1 MLKTSPVPGSSGD
14 RYVPFD
20 QRTGDTS
27 VVYFTRDLS
36 AQGLVNIFRR
46 VGGVLTGNVAVK
58 VHTGEQHGPNIIPR
72 SWVKALMEQELPGGT
87 IVETNTYYD
96 GDRYTTEKHR
106 KTLQVNGWT
115 FCPVDILDE
124 EGTAMFPIRGGKWFD
139 EMSVGG
145 HLANYDSF
153 LALTHFKGHTMGGFG
168 GSNKNIGIGCADGRV
183 GKGMIHTVPGD
194 PNLWSIAQE
203 EFMERMTESAKSV
216 VDHFGGDEPLLA
228 RAMAKRLGLPAV
240 PTLVKAR
247 HTQPQSGLDS
257 AEARRANALG
267 AYALLPG
274 ADVAGRHVL
283 LADDVVTS
291 GATLSECAR
300 TLLEAGAAEVWCVTL
315 AQARP
320 S

>member
-1 MLKTSPVPGSSGD
+1 MKLLDDLLDLLFPPKCPFCQSILETPADPVCPACQKSLPWLVGRAGERKVDFTQGCCSPLAYRGAVREAIHRYKFSGVRAYARPFGLLMAQCVQD
-14 RYVPFD
+14 RPEMAADLVTWAPLSRKRRRERGYD
-20 QRTGDTS
+20 Q
-27 VVYFTRDLS
+27 
-36 AQGLVNIFRR
+36 
-46 VGGVLTGNVAVK
+46 
-58 VHTGEQHGPNIIPR
+58 GE
-72 SWVKALMEQELPGGT
+72 
-87 IVETNTYYD
+87 
-96 GDRYTTEKHR
+96 
-106 KTLQVNGWT
+106 
-115 FCPVDILDE
+115 
-124 EGTAMFPIRGGKWFD
+124 
-139 EMSVGG
+139 
-145 HLANYDSF
+145 
-153 LALTHFKGHTMGGFG
+153 
-168 GSNKNIGIGCADGRV
+168 
-183 GKGMIHTVPGD
+183 
-194 PNLWSIAQE
+194 
-203 EFMERMTESAKSV
+203 
-216 VDHFGGDEPLLA
+216 LLA

-274 ADVAGRHVL
+274 SDVAGRHVL

>member
-1 MLKTSPVPGSSGD
+1 MKLLDDLLDLLFPPKCPFCQSILETPADPVCPACQKSLPWLVGRAGERKVDFTQGCCSPLAYRGAVREAIHRYKFSGVWAYARPFGLLMAQCVQD
-14 RYVPFD
+14 RSEMAADLVTWAPLSRKRRRERGYD
-20 QRTGDTS
+20 Q
-27 VVYFTRDLS
+27 
-36 AQGLVNIFRR
+36 
-46 VGGVLTGNVAVK
+46 
-58 VHTGEQHGPNIIPR
+58 GE
-72 SWVKALMEQELPGGT
+72 
-87 IVETNTYYD
+87 
-96 GDRYTTEKHR
+96 
-106 KTLQVNGWT
+106 
-115 FCPVDILDE
+115 
-124 EGTAMFPIRGGKWFD
+124 
-139 EMSVGG
+139 
-145 HLANYDSF
+145 
-153 LALTHFKGHTMGGFG
+153 
-168 GSNKNIGIGCADGRV
+168 
-183 GKGMIHTVPGD
+183 
-194 PNLWSIAQE
+194 
-203 EFMERMTESAKSV
+203 
-216 VDHFGGDEPLLA
+216 LLA

>member
-1 MLKTSPVPGSSGD
+1 MKLLDDLLDLLFPPKCPFCQSILETPADPVCPACQKSLPWLVGRAGERKVDFTQGCCSPLAYRGAVREAIHRYKFSGVRAYVRPFGLLMAQCVQD
-14 RYVPFD
+14 RPEMAADLVTWAPLSRKRRRERGYD
-20 QRTGDTS
+20 Q
-27 VVYFTRDLS
+27 
-36 AQGLVNIFRR
+36 
-46 VGGVLTGNVAVK
+46 
-58 VHTGEQHGPNIIPR
+58 GE
-72 SWVKALMEQELPGGT
+72 
-87 IVETNTYYD
+87 
-96 GDRYTTEKHR
+96 
-106 KTLQVNGWT
+106 
-115 FCPVDILDE
+115 
-124 EGTAMFPIRGGKWFD
+124 
-139 EMSVGG
+139 
-145 HLANYDSF
+145 
-153 LALTHFKGHTMGGFG
+153 
-168 GSNKNIGIGCADGRV
+168 
-183 GKGMIHTVPGD
+183 
-194 PNLWSIAQE
+194 
-203 EFMERMTESAKSV
+203 
-216 VDHFGGDEPLLA
+216 LLA

>member
-1 MLKTSPVPGSSGD
+1 MKLLDDLLDLLFPPKCPFCQSILETPADPVCPACQKALPWLVGRAGERKVD
-14 RYVPFD
+14 
-20 QRTGDTS
+20 
-27 VVYFTRDLS
+27 FTRGCCSPMAYRGAVRKSIHRYKFSGVRAYARPFGLLMAQCVQDRPEMAPELITWAPLS
-36 AQGLVNIFRR
+36 RKRRRERGYDQG
-46 VGGVLTGNVAVK
+46 
-58 VHTGEQHGPNIIPR
+58 E
-72 SWVKALMEQELPGGT
+72 
-87 IVETNTYYD
+87 
-96 GDRYTTEKHR
+96 
-106 KTLQVNGWT
+106 
-115 FCPVDILDE
+115 
-124 EGTAMFPIRGGKWFD
+124 
-139 EMSVGG
+139 
-145 HLANYDSF
+145 
-153 LALTHFKGHTMGGFG
+153 
-168 GSNKNIGIGCADGRV
+168 
-183 GKGMIHTVPGD
+183 
-194 PNLWSIAQE
+194 
-203 EFMERMTESAKSV
+203 
-216 VDHFGGDEPLLA
+216 LLA

-267 AYALLPG
+267 TYALLPG

>member
-1 MLKTSPVPGSSGD
+1 MKLLDDLLDLLFPPKCPFCQSILETPADPVCPACQKSLPWLVGRAGERKVDFTQGCCSPLAYRGAVREAIHRYKFSGVRAYARPFGLLMAQCVQD
-14 RYVPFD
+14 RPEMAADLVTWAPLSRKRRRERGYD
-20 QRTGDTS
+20 Q
-27 VVYFTRDLS
+27 
-36 AQGLVNIFRR
+36 
-46 VGGVLTGNVAVK
+46 
-58 VHTGEQHGPNIIPR
+58 GE
-72 SWVKALMEQELPGGT
+72 
-87 IVETNTYYD
+87 
-96 GDRYTTEKHR
+96 
-106 KTLQVNGWT
+106 
-115 FCPVDILDE
+115 
-124 EGTAMFPIRGGKWFD
+124 
-139 EMSVGG
+139 
-145 HLANYDSF
+145 
-153 LALTHFKGHTMGGFG
+153 
-168 GSNKNIGIGCADGRV
+168 
-183 GKGMIHTVPGD
+183 
-194 PNLWSIAQE
+194 
-203 EFMERMTESAKSV
+203 
-216 VDHFGGDEPLLA
+216 LLA

-274 ADVAGRHVL
+274 ADVAGRRVL

>member
-1 MLKTSPVPGSSGD
+1 MKLLDDLLDLLFPPKCPFCQSILETPADPVCPACQKRLPWLVGRAGERKVDFTQGCCSPLAYRGAVREAIHRYKFSGVRAYARPFGLLMAQCVQD
-14 RYVPFD
+14 RPEMAADLVTWAPLSRKRRRERGYD
-20 QRTGDTS
+20 Q
-27 VVYFTRDLS
+27 
-36 AQGLVNIFRR
+36 
-46 VGGVLTGNVAVK
+46 
-58 VHTGEQHGPNIIPR
+58 GE
-72 SWVKALMEQELPGGT
+72 
-87 IVETNTYYD
+87 
-96 GDRYTTEKHR
+96 
-106 KTLQVNGWT
+106 
-115 FCPVDILDE
+115 
-124 EGTAMFPIRGGKWFD
+124 
-139 EMSVGG
+139 
-145 HLANYDSF
+145 
-153 LALTHFKGHTMGGFG
+153 
-168 GSNKNIGIGCADGRV
+168 
-183 GKGMIHTVPGD
+183 
-194 PNLWSIAQE
+194 
-203 EFMERMTESAKSV
+203 
-216 VDHFGGDEPLLA
+216 LLA

>member
-1 MLKTSPVPGSSGD
+1 MKLLDDLLDLLFPPKCPFCQSILETPADPVCPACKKSLPWLVGRAGERKVDFTQGCCSPLAYRGAVREAIHRYKFSGVRAYARPFGLLMAQCVQD
-14 RYVPFD
+14 RPEMAADLVTWAPLSRKRRRERGYD
-20 QRTGDTS
+20 Q
-27 VVYFTRDLS
+27 
-36 AQGLVNIFRR
+36 
-46 VGGVLTGNVAVK
+46 
-58 VHTGEQHGPNIIPR
+58 GE
-72 SWVKALMEQELPGGT
+72 
-87 IVETNTYYD
+87 
-96 GDRYTTEKHR
+96 
-106 KTLQVNGWT
+106 
-115 FCPVDILDE
+115 
-124 EGTAMFPIRGGKWFD
+124 
-139 EMSVGG
+139 
-145 HLANYDSF
+145 
-153 LALTHFKGHTMGGFG
+153 
-168 GSNKNIGIGCADGRV
+168 
-183 GKGMIHTVPGD
+183 
-194 PNLWSIAQE
+194 
-203 EFMERMTESAKSV
+203 
-216 VDHFGGDEPLLA
+216 LLA

>member
-1 MLKTSPVPGSSGD
+1 MAQCVQD
-14 RYVPFD
+14 RPEIAPELITWAPLSRKRRRERGYD
-20 QRTGDTS
+20 Q
-27 VVYFTRDLS
+27 
-36 AQGLVNIFRR
+36 
-46 VGGVLTGNVAVK
+46 
-58 VHTGEQHGPNIIPR
+58 GE
-72 SWVKALMEQELPGGT
+72 
-87 IVETNTYYD
+87 
-96 GDRYTTEKHR
+96 
-106 KTLQVNGWT
+106 
-115 FCPVDILDE
+115 
-124 EGTAMFPIRGGKWFD
+124 
-139 EMSVGG
+139 
-145 HLANYDSF
+145 
-153 LALTHFKGHTMGGFG
+153 
-168 GSNKNIGIGCADGRV
+168 
-183 GKGMIHTVPGD
+183 
-194 PNLWSIAQE
+194 
-203 EFMERMTESAKSV
+203 
-216 VDHFGGDEPLLA
+216 LLA

-300 TLLEAGAAEVWCVTL
+300 TLLEAGAECVWCVTL

>member
-1 MLKTSPVPGSSGD
+1 MKLLDDLLDLLFPPKCPFCQSILETPADPVCPACQKSLPWLVGRAGERKVDFIQGCCSPLAYRGAVREAIHRYKFSGVRAYARPFGLLMAQCVQD
-14 RYVPFD
+14 RPEMAPELITWAPLSRKRRRERGYD
-20 QRTGDTS
+20 Q
-27 VVYFTRDLS
+27 
-36 AQGLVNIFRR
+36 
-46 VGGVLTGNVAVK
+46 
-58 VHTGEQHGPNIIPR
+58 GE
-72 SWVKALMEQELPGGT
+72 
-87 IVETNTYYD
+87 
-96 GDRYTTEKHR
+96 
-106 KTLQVNGWT
+106 
-115 FCPVDILDE
+115 
-124 EGTAMFPIRGGKWFD
+124 
-139 EMSVGG
+139 
-145 HLANYDSF
+145 
-153 LALTHFKGHTMGGFG
+153 
-168 GSNKNIGIGCADGRV
+168 
-183 GKGMIHTVPGD
+183 
-194 PNLWSIAQE
+194 
-203 EFMERMTESAKSV
+203 
-216 VDHFGGDEPLLA
+216 LLA

-274 ADVAGRHVL
+274 AEVAGRRVL